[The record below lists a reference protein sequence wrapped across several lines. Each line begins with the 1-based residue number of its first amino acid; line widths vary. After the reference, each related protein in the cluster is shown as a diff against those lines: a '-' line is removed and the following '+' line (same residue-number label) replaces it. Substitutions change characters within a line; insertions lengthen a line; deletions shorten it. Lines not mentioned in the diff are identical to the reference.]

1 MVTMQALRLF
11 PVSIIMPILQIVWV
25 LFSIVCGSLYY
36 QEYKT
41 LTPLSGGMFAA
52 GVVIMLVGI
61 GFLASATQHVMQVG
75 PAATIW
81 VVLCGE
87 PACLHSWLAAGH
99 LKHMIAFWGMAKGRV
114 TKCASCCVASSVSLL
129 ACTAAQAL
137 RPLLWLTMT
146 MYALMPTTRPFLCP
160 AARATATGGRR
171 GGRGG
176 EWLPGHH
183 AHCGGQAAG
192 CGATPAWVPAAK
204 VHRTC
209 KRQHRCAQHCG

>member
-75 PAATIW
+75 QCNASQQAACGSYCVGCQYAGLPPVIW
-81 VVLCGE
+81 RHGV
-87 PACLHSWLAAGH
+87 
-99 LKHMIAFWGMAKGRV
+99 AFWGVG
-114 TKCASCCVASSVSLL
+114 
-129 ACTAAQAL
+129 
-137 RPLLWLTMT
+137 
-146 MYALMPTTRPFLCP
+146 
-160 AARATATGGRR
+160 
-171 GGRGG
+171 
-176 EWLPGHH
+176 
-183 AHCGGQAAG
+183 
-192 CGATPAWVPAAK
+192 
-204 VHRTC
+204 
-209 KRQHRCAQHCG
+209 